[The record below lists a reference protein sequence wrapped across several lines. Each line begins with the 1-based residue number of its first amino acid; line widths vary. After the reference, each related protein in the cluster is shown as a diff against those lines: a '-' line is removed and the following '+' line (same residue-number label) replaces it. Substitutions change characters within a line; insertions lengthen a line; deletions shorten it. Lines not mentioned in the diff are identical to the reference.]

1 LAGFILW
8 VTTLGLGQSAPDPW
22 LIVTSGVEGPLNLH
36 TTHSELLRV
45 YGKANV
51 TERDGIEGF
60 SGDMEYVT
68 VLFAKDP
75 ERAIEI
81 IWRDEEK
88 KTVPAFVTVRGCK
101 TRWHAARG
109 ISLGTS
115 LKDLERLNGQSF
127 KLAGFGWDYSGT
139 VTSWENGA
147 LAVEL
152 DGGHGRVLVRLDS
165 PPRSD
170 TSEKE
175 MLDVSGDRDFSS
187 QHQAMQKLN
196 PKAYEVMWEF
206 PSWEQKR

>member
-1 LAGFILW
+1 MQNRNILAGFILW
-8 VTTLGLGQSAPDPW
+8 VTTLGFGQSPPDPW
-22 LIVTSGVEGPLNLH
+22 LIVTSGVEGPLNRH

-75 ERAIEI
+75 ARAIEI

-88 KTVPAFVTVRGCK
+88 KTVPAFVTVRGFK

-115 LKDLERLNGQSF
+115 LKDLERL
-127 KLAGFGWDYSGT
+127 
-139 VTSWENGA
+139 
-147 LAVEL
+147 
-152 DGGHGRVLVRLDS
+152 
-165 PPRSD
+165 
-170 TSEKE
+170 
-175 MLDVSGDRDFSS
+175 
-187 QHQAMQKLN
+187 
-196 PKAYEVMWEF
+196 
-206 PSWEQKR
+206 